1 MKPGDNILKILK
13 TILVTIAL
21 ILIASAL
28 RVWPLHPLGIRVPWL
43 TYYPA
48 VILSALYGGLF
59 AGLFGTTLASLV
71 ILYMWPFLTAVP
83 FINDSADW
91 LGVAVFYITC
101 SMISGISESMHRAQL
116 RAKRAQEQAETANRA
131 KSIFLANMS
140 HELRTPL
147 NAVLG
152 FSRLMRAE
160 PNVPL
165 EQAAKLD
172 IIIRSGEHLLNLI
185 NNILD
190 ISKIE
195 AGRVLLEESDTDLH
209 QLLQE
214 MQSMMYVKAVEKNL
228 DFKVIH
234 SQDLPGFARVDSIK
248 LRQILINLIGNAIK
262 FTEHGG
268 VILRAGSAETKARQ
282 DGTIEDHNRSMIR
295 FEIEDTGSG
304 IQPQDRQRI
313 FESFEQ
319 LNNQSASETGTG
331 LGLAISKQYAQLL
344 GGKIGVTDRDIG
356 EHGSVF
362 YLEIPVL
369 KITGKEIR
377 FVHNPGRVIGLA
389 EGQPRHRM
397 VIAEDQPENR
407 LLLHSL
413 LEPLGFELRDAVNG
427 QEAVALFKQWNP
439 DLIWMDIRMPVINGL
454 EATKMIRAAEPA
466 SRNTPIIALT
476 AHALEEERR
485 EILSAG
491 CTDFIRKPY
500 REGEIFN
507 ALEKHLSLR
516 FLYSQEPAIL
526 VNKFDKLKVD
536 ELQNLPS
543 NLVAELRLSVELLD
557 SERCLN
563 AIKFIAEKDPRL
575 GDHLQNM
582 LEKYQYQELLSI
594 LDNLP

>member
-116 RAKRAQEQAETANRA
+116 RAKRAQDQAETANRA

-152 FSRLMRAE
+152 FSRLMRTE
-160 PNVPL
+160 PNVAL

-172 IIIRSGEHLLNLI
+172 IIIRSGEHLLSLI

-195 AGRVLLEESDTDLH
+195 AGHVVLEESDTDLH
-209 QLLQE
+209 QLLHE
-214 MQSMMYVKAVEKNL
+214 MQSLMYVKAVEKNL
-228 DFKVIH
+228 TFKVVH
-234 SQDLPGFARVDSIK
+234 PPNLPQFARVDSIK
-248 LRQILINLIGNAIK
+248 LRQILINLLGNAIK
-262 FTEHGG
+262 FTKHGS
-268 VILRAGSAETKARQ
+268 VTLRAGLAEGRTNKDSAI
-282 DGTIEDHNRSMIR
+282 DGSSRSIIR

-304 IQPQDRQRI
+304 IQIQDRQRI

-319 LNNQSASETGTG
+319 LTNQPGSETGTG
-331 LGLAISKQYAQLL
+331 LGLTISRQYAQIM
-344 GGKIGVTDRDIG
+344 GGEIGVTDRSVK
-356 EHGSVF
+356 EQGSVF
-362 YLEIPVL
+362 YLEIPVTN
-369 KITGKEIR
+369 ITGKEIQ
-377 FVHNPGRVIGLA
+377 VDHNPGRVIGVA
-389 EGQPRHRM
+389 EGQPRYRLL
-397 VIAEDQPENR
+397 IAEDQPENR

-413 LEPLGFELRDAVNG
+413 LEPLGFELRDAVTG
-427 QEAVALFKQWNP
+427 QEAVALFEEWHP
-439 DLIWMDIRMPVINGL
+439 DLIWMDIRMPVMNGL
-454 EATKMIRAAEPA
+454 EATKKIRATEGV
-466 SRNTPIIALT
+466 SRSTPIVALT
-476 AHALEEERR
+476 AHALEDERR

-491 CTDFIRKPY
+491 CNDFIRKPY
-500 REGEIFN
+500 RESEIYN
-507 ALEKHLSLR
+507 VLEKHLRLR
-516 FLYSQEPAIL
+516 FLYSQDL
-526 VNKFDKLKVD
+526 VSVDHKFEKINADDLRKLP
-536 ELQNLPS
+536 L
-543 NLVAELRLSVELLD
+543 NLVEELKRSVELLD
-557 SERCLN
+557 SQRCLST
-563 AIKFIAEKDPRL
+563 IKLIAEIDPRA
-575 GDHLQNM
+575 GDNLQHM
-582 LEKYQYQELLSI
+582 LEKFQYQELLSI
-594 LDNLP
+594 LDNMP

>member
-152 FSRLMRAE
+152 FSRLMRTE
-160 PNVPL
+160 PNVAL

-172 IIIRSGEHLLNLI
+172 IIIRSGEHLLSLI

-195 AGRVLLEESDTDLH
+195 AGHVVLEESDTDLH
-209 QLLQE
+209 QLLHE
-214 MQSMMYVKAVEKNL
+214 MQSLMYVKAVEKNL
-228 DFKVIH
+228 TFKVVH
-234 SQDLPGFARVDSIK
+234 PPNLPHFARVDSIK
-248 LRQILINLIGNAIK
+248 LRQILINLLGNAIK
-262 FTEHGG
+262 FTKHGS
-268 VILRAGSAETKARQ
+268 VTLRAGLAEGRTNKDSAI
-282 DGTIEDHNRSMIR
+282 DGSSRSIIR
-295 FEIEDTGSG
+295 FEVEDTGSG
-304 IQPQDRQRI
+304 IQLQDRQRI

-319 LNNQSASETGTG
+319 LTNQPGSETGTG
-331 LGLAISKQYAQLL
+331 LGLTISRQYAQIM
-344 GGKIGVTDRDIG
+344 GGEIGVTDRSVK
-356 EHGSVF
+356 EQGSVF
-362 YLEIPVL
+362 YLEIPVTN
-369 KITGKEIR
+369 ITGKEIQ
-377 FVHNPGRVIGLA
+377 VDHNPGRVIGVA
-389 EGQPRHRM
+389 EGQPRYRLL
-397 VIAEDQPENR
+397 IAEDQPENR

-413 LEPLGFELRDAVNG
+413 LEPLGFELRDAVTG
-427 QEAVALFKQWNP
+427 QEAVALFEEWHP
-439 DLIWMDIRMPVINGL
+439 DLIWMDIRMPVMNGL
-454 EATKMIRAAEPA
+454 EATKRIRATEGI
-466 SRNTPIIALT
+466 SRSTPIVALT
-476 AHALEEERR
+476 AHALEDERR

-491 CTDFIRKPY
+491 CNDFIRKPY
-500 REGEIFN
+500 RESEIYN
-507 ALEKHLSLR
+507 VLEKHLRLR
-516 FLYSQEPAIL
+516 FLYSQDL
-526 VNKFDKLKVD
+526 VAVDNKFEKINADDLRKLPLNLIE
-536 ELQNLPS
+536 ELK
-543 NLVAELRLSVELLD
+543 RSVELLD
-557 SERCLN
+557 SQRCLST
-563 AIKFIAEKDPRL
+563 IKLIAEIDSRV
-575 GDHLQNM
+575 GDHLQHM
-582 LEKYQYQELLSI
+582 LEKFQYQELLSI
-594 LDNLP
+594 LDNMP

>member
-1 MKPGDNILKILK
+1 MKLGDNILKILK

-116 RAKRAQEQAETANRA
+116 RAKRAQDQAETANRA

-160 PNVPL
+160 PNVAL

-185 NNILD
+185 NDILD

-195 AGRVLLEESDTDLH
+195 AGRVVLEESDTDLH
-209 QLLQE
+209 QLLHE
-214 MQSMMYVKAVEKNL
+214 MQSLMYVKAVEKNL
-228 DFKVIH
+228 TFKVVH
-234 SQDLPGFARVDSIK
+234 PPNLPHFARVDSIK

-262 FTEHGG
+262 FTKHGS
-268 VILRAGSAETKARQ
+268 VTLRAGLAEGKTNK
-282 DGTIEDHNRSMIR
+282 DGAIDDLNRSIIR

-304 IQPQDRQRI
+304 IQIQDRQRI

-319 LNNQSASETGTG
+319 LTNQPGSETGTG
-331 LGLAISKQYAQLL
+331 LGLTISRQYAQIM
-344 GGKIGVTDRDIG
+344 GGEIGVTDRSVK
-356 EHGSVF
+356 EQGSVF
-362 YLEIPVL
+362 YLEIPVTN
-369 KITGKEIR
+369 ITGKEIQ
-377 FVHNPGRVIGLA
+377 VDHNPGRVIGVA
-389 EGQPRHRM
+389 EGQPRYRLL
-397 VIAEDQPENR
+397 IAEDQPENR

-413 LEPLGFELRDAVNG
+413 LEPLGFELRDAVTG
-427 QEAVALFKQWNP
+427 EEAVALFEEWHP
-439 DLIWMDIRMPVINGL
+439 DLIWMDIRMPVMNGL
-454 EATKMIRAAEPA
+454 EATKRIRATEGI
-466 SRNTPIIALT
+466 SRSTPIVALT
-476 AHALEEERR
+476 AHALEDERR

-491 CTDFIRKPY
+491 CNDFIRKPY
-500 REGEIFN
+500 RESEIYN
-507 ALEKHLSLR
+507 VLEKHLRLR
-516 FLYSQEPAIL
+516 FLYSQDL
-526 VNKFDKLKVD
+526 VAVDHKFEKINADDLRKLP
-536 ELQNLPS
+536 L
-543 NLVAELRLSVELLD
+543 NLVEELKRSVELLD
-557 SERCLN
+557 SQRCLST
-563 AIKFIAEKDPRL
+563 IKLIAEIDPRV
-575 GDHLQNM
+575 GDQLQHM
-582 LEKYQYQELLSI
+582 LEKFQYQELLSI
-594 LDNLP
+594 LDNMP